1 MTQLHEAHRSGS
13 TNRRRRN
20 QDSRGI
26 HRFGCIFRFEVLKGC
41 LDKLD
46 KTWDRG
52 WVFRLKWHIL
62 MRNAGFKSKIEFRVP
77 YSQQYGVSRVSR
89 IRLYVTRSD
98 TSSHCKLSC
107 NIWVRPWS
115 KFRVSLTTRAAAFI
129 TRCRVSVTDF
139 VAPEKW
145 STCYMPSVTLNSAS
159 SLTHPSQPTLGDSC
173 LFLFISRSTHS
184 FILRRAIRHPKSLL
198 KRHIS
203 HFDRFH
209 LPPILFSPTRCA
221 SFTSATSWEPS
232 ATV

>member
-1 MTQLHEAHRSGS
+1 MTQLHETYRSGS

-41 LDKLD
+41 LDNLD
-46 KTWDRG
+46 KTWERG

-62 MRNAGFKSKIEFRVP
+62 MRNAGFKANIEFRVP

-89 IRLYVTRSD
+89 VRLYVTRSA
-98 TSSHCKLSC
+98 TSSQCKSSC

-159 SLTHPSQPTLGDSC
+159 SLTDSPVSANAWRQLSIFIHFTQHP
-173 LFLFISRSTHS
+173 FIRFTTCYTTPP
-184 FILRRAIRHPKSLL
+184 RA
-198 KRHIS
+198 
-203 HFDRFH
+203 F
-209 LPPILFSPTRCA
+209 
-221 SFTSATSWEPS
+221 
-232 ATV
+232 